1 MGLYLIYYLFKYF
14 MSSEQIALFI
24 FNSIENG
31 WSVRKSRDV
40 YIFTK
45 KHENKQEIFSNLYL
59 KTFIKENLK
68 I

>member
-1 MGLYLIYYLFKYF
+1 
-14 MSSEQIALFI
+14 MSSDQIALFI

-45 KHENKQEIFSNLYL
+45 KHENKQEIFSNSYL